1 MSSMK
6 RILKIVKYALVS
18 YAAAG
23 LVYSMAG
30 YIYRGIMGKQEVFSA
45 WIAIPFDIVGWSWM
59 VYADVKHI
67 GMGIQDVLALIS
79 MMLCVVLFL
88 RKELHLNR
96 DVEDG
101 GKKPIQ

>member
-1 MSSMK
+1 MTK
-6 RILKIVKYALVS
+6 KTLRIAGYILLS
-18 YAAAG
+18 YCITG
-23 LVYSMAG
+23 LIYSAAG
-30 YIYRGIMGKQEVFSA
+30 YIYRGMIGKQEVFSA